1 MAAKKSS
8 RPASNKKQ
16 AKEPVGRKWY
26 RHPTFFKVLSVIL
39 LVGLAWLIYLDA
51 QVRYKFEGKRWALPA
66 QVYARA
72 LEIYDGRALNLKNLQ
87 YELSMLQYRNVSK
100 PERPGEYTL
109 GGSAARRR
117 VTLYIRGHTLPDDE
131 QAPVLIQFYIESDVV
146 AGLKALNGETR
157 AIYTVDPFKM
167 AGIYPSLREER
178 ELLAYDEIPEALIS
192 ALLATEDRAFF
203 EHWGVSPWSIVRAM
217 WENMRAGRVVQGGST
232 LTQQLVKNFYLSSE
246 RSIWRKV
253 NEALMAVMLE
263 IHYSKQALL
272 ETYVNDIYLGQA
284 GATAVHGFGMASYF
298 YFGKALEHCDTDE
311 LALLVAMVKGPSY
324 YSPRRHP
331 QRARDRRDLVLS
343 LMQQEGYLSHPKY
356 RQLLESD
363 LGVIAKPTIRSNQ
376 YPAFLDLVRRQL
388 REEYGEDKLRTEGLK
403 IYTTLDPQLQDSL
416 EQASRNI
423 MPGLEA
429 RNGKDLQLGGVV
441 TGVGTGE
448 VLAMLGDKNPRYQGF
463 NRALDA
469 SRQIGSLIKP
479 AVFLTALMK
488 PERYHLASKISDEP
502 FKIRFEN
509 GDEWQPNN
517 FDNKDHGEVPL
528 FQALS
533 RSYNVATARLGLE
546 LGVGSVQQTLK
557 KLGVDKALNPYPS
570 ILLGAQSL
578 SPFEVSKFYQTIA
591 SNGFNMPLR
600 AIREV
605 TTAQGDVLS
614 RYPFEIDQ
622 VVAAEAIYLLQHGL
636 QETMRSGTGRYVY
649 QRLPGALRVA
659 GKTGTTN
666 DNRDSWFAG
675 FSGDYLGVIW
685 VGKDNNDSTTLTGS
699 SGALR
704 VWTELMARIPQ
715 YPLATPKPREIDYH
729 WFDSK
734 DWNLT
739 DDQCRN
745 AEPMPIWGGV
755 SNVPYRRCASGLSA
769 WKGWFKGW
777 F

>member
-1 MAAKKSS
+1 MAAKKGSRAAAKKAPSNIS
-8 RPASNKKQ
+8 RP
-16 AKEPVGRKWY
+16 WY
-26 RHPTFFKVLSVIL
+26 RHPTFYKVVAVCL
-39 LVGLAWLIYLDA
+39 LVVVAWLIYLDA

-87 YELSMLQYRNVSK
+87 YELSMLQYRKVAA
-100 PERPGEYTL
+100 PTRPGEYAL
-109 GGSAARRR
+109 GGSSTRRQ
-117 VTLYIRGHTLPDDE
+117 VSLFIRGHSLPDE
-131 QAPVLIQFYIESDVV
+131 AQAPVLVTFYIESDVV
-146 AGLKALNGETR
+146 NGLSASDGVSQ

-167 AGIYPSLREER
+167 AGIYPGSREER
-178 ELLAYDEIPEALIS
+178 ELLSYEEIPDALIA
-192 ALLATEDRAFF
+192 ALLATEDRDFF
-203 EHWGVSPWSIVRAM
+203 DHWGVSPWSIVRAM

-232 LTQQLVKNFYLSSE
+232 LTQQLVKNFYLTSK

-253 NEALMAVMLE
+253 NEALMSVMLE

-272 ETYVNDIYLGQA
+272 ETYVNDIYLGQS

-298 YFGKALEHCDTDE
+298 YFGKALQHCDTHE

-331 QRARDRRDLVLS
+331 QRALDRRNLVLS
-343 LMQQEGYLSHPKY
+343 LMQQEGYLAHPRY
-356 RQLLESD
+356 RQMSTLG
-363 LGVIAKPTIRSNQ
+363 LGVISKPSIRSNQ

-416 EQASRNI
+416 EQASEKI
-423 MPGLEA
+423 MPSLAA

-479 AVFLTALMK
+479 AVFLTALME
-488 PERYHLASKISDEP
+488 PERYHLASTIDDKP
-502 FKIRFEN
+502 FKIQFEN
-509 GDEWQPNN
+509 GDEWQPKN
-517 FDNKDHGEVPL
+517 FDKSDHGEVPL
-528 FQALS
+528 FKALS
-533 RSYNVATARLGLE
+533 RSYNVATARLGLD
-546 LGVGSVQQTLK
+546 LGVDSVQETLR
-557 KLGVDKALNPYPS
+557 KLGVEKALNPYPS
-570 ILLGAQSL
+570 ILLGAQSM

-622 VVAAEAIYLLQHGL
+622 VVAAEAIYLLQHAL
-636 QETMRSGTGRYVY
+636 QETMRSGTGRSVY
-649 QRLPGALRVA
+649 RRLPAALRVA

-666 DNRDSWFAG
+666 DNRDSWFSG

-685 VGKDNNDSTTLTGS
+685 VGKDDNSSTSLTGS

-715 YPLATPKPREIDYH
+715 YPLATPKPSAIDYH
-729 WFDSK
+729 WFESNE
-734 DWNLT
+734 WAVT
-739 DDQCRN
+739 DDQCRD
-745 AEPMPIWGGV
+745 AQPLPVWGEV
-755 SNVPYRRCASGLSA
+755 SKLPYRRCASGLGA